1 MTRKNINN
9 VFLQHGVMYMV
20 SLDSESREMFKRK
33 KLKGKYRVIVSSRA
47 EADHFVTLGRHFEE
61 DIYISGLP
69 KFDRNTLNDDADKI
83 VIMPTWRPWEIN
95 TARTDFSE
103 TPYFKMLM
111 KLYNNVPDEL
121 KEKVIIL
128 PHPLIVNEL
137 SKASPSV
144 VDKIVLGA
152 RYDDILKQARVLITD
167 YSSIAYDAFYRGT
180 RVLFYWEE
188 KDYCMMQY
196 GPSTK
201 LMLNEENVYG
211 DYFYSEEGLSEAV
224 KKNYE
229 NPQTE
234 EYKEKYSKLV
244 DFHDGKNT
252 ERLVEFLKNDKII

>member
-1 MTRKNINN
+1 
-9 VFLQHGVMYMV
+9 
-20 SLDSESREMFKRK
+20 
-33 KLKGKYRVIVSSRA
+33 
-47 EADHFVTLGRHFEE
+47 
-61 DIYISGLP
+61 
-69 KFDRNTLNDDADKI
+69 
-83 VIMPTWRPWEIN
+83 
-95 TARTDFSE
+95 
-103 TPYFKMLM
+103 M

-121 KEKVIIL
+121 KDKVIIL

-180 RVLFYWEE
+180 RVIFYWEE

-201 LMLNEENVYG
+201 LMLNEDNVYG
-211 DYFYSEEGLSEAV
+211 DYFYSDDGLSEAV

-252 ERLVEFLKNDKII
+252 ERLVEFLENDKII